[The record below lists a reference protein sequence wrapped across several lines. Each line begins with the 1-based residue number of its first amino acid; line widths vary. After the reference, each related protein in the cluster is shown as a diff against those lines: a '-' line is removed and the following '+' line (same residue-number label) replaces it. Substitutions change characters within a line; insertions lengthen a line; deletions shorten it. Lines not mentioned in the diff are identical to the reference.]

1 MIKNLIEKYKNY
13 KKQHHLNL
21 PESYKG
27 KYAFVGVGNHSVN
40 NLYPVLDFLAIPLK
54 YVCTKGIE
62 NSTKMAKRY
71 NAEGTND
78 LEKIVKDDEVKG
90 VFICSNPKIHFELCK
105 KFLSAGKNVFVEK
118 PPCTSLKELEELISI
133 SKNSTCVVG
142 LQKRYAVVNS
152 MLKQKIAKANSYNLR
167 YLTGSFPEG
176 NPIWDLFIHPLDLA
190 TFLFG
195 EVKNIE
201 TKSIGTQGNK
211 TIFAILEHTN
221 GTLGNLELSTDYS
234 WTEAKETF
242 VVNTEKGIFE
252 TEGTRKLTFIPKS
265 PSVLGIPLEK
275 VVKLPRKREILYEQ
289 SDFVPIGEF
298 NSIHVHGYFNE
309 IKTFTDLVE
318 GQKTKNFSSLKD
330 LKPTYELI
338 EKIKI

>member
-13 KKQHHLNL
+13 KKQHYLNL
-21 PESYKG
+21 PKSYKG
-27 KYAFVGVGNHSVN
+27 KYAFVGVGNHSLN
-40 NLYPVLDFLAIPLK
+40 NLYPVLDFLAVPLK
-54 YVCTKGIE
+54 YICTKGLE
-62 NSTKMAKRY
+62 NSTKMSERY

-78 LEKIVKDDEVKG
+78 LEKIVNDNEVKG

-105 KFLSAGKNVFVEK
+105 KFFLANKSIFVEK
-118 PPCTSLKELEELISI
+118 PPCASRAELDELISI

-152 MLKQKIAKANSYNLR
+152 ILKQKIGKANSYNLR

-176 NPIWDLFIHPLDLA
+176 NPILDLFIHPLDLA
-190 TFLFG
+190 IFLFG
-195 EVKNIE
+195 KVKNVE
-201 TKSIGTQGNK
+201 TKSVGTKQNK
-211 TIFAILEHTN
+211 TIFAILEHSN

-234 WTEAKETF
+234 WAEAKETL
-242 VVNTEKGIFE
+242 VVNTEKGVFE
-252 TEGTRKLTFIPKS
+252 TKGTRMLTFVPKS
-265 PSVLGIPLEK
+265 LNILGIPLEK

-298 NSIHVHGYFNE
+298 NSIHVNGYFDE

-318 GQKTKNFSSLKD
+318 GQNKTNFSTLKD
-330 LKPTYELI
+330 LRPTYELI